1 MPFFDHRGP
10 DAGDYEATP
19 KQDVTL
25 RQLGSTA
32 DKTSFTCEDAFG
44 WADSPS
50 GVPPLES
57 RVAGGT
63 DTDLA
68 SIPPFLWG
76 LISSYGRH
84 TMPAILHDVR
94 CEAAKGGAG
103 LGGSPYAAYL
113 RRRADQQFRHT
124 LRVHAAKGIV
134 TRYVMWSAVRLF
146 GFLPIGV
153 AVVLGVIVSM
163 LHVSSDV
170 FVAVSAILSQVTIWP
185 WLSWL
190 DFIPKGIAWMLARSS
205 EALQPDLPFTII
217 VGVLLTAA
225 VVLIAYR
232 SVEKRSVNGSASFSI
247 QALGSLVFASLVA
260 VLSAPPL
267 LPLILVTVVTRL
279 VLWLLDFVL
288 HWVEV
293 LVTKILQ
300 AAAGA
305 APANVNI
312 PETVLQG
319 TAKPPFPGLFPSP

>member
-1 MPFFDHRGP
+1 MPFFDHLGP
-10 DAGDYEATP
+10 GADDYGTTL

-25 RQLGSTA
+25 TQLGLSA
-32 DKTSFTCEDAFG
+32 DKTSFTCDDAFG
-44 WADSPS
+44 WSDSSP

-57 RVAGGT
+57 RVSGGT

-76 LISSYGRH
+76 LISSYGKH

-94 CEAAKGGAG
+94 CEAAKAGAG
-103 LGGSPYAAYL
+103 PGGRPYAAYL

-124 LRVHAAKGIV
+124 LRVHAAKGMV

-146 GFLPIGV
+146 GSLPIGV

-163 LHVSSDV
+163 LHLSTDV

-190 DFIPKGIAWMLARSS
+190 DFIPRSIAWVLARSS
-205 EALQPDLPFTII
+205 EALQPDVPFNII
-217 VGVLLTAA
+217 LGVLLVAA
-225 VVLIAYR
+225 VVFIAFR
-232 SVEKRSVNGSASFSI
+232 SVEKRSVDESASFSMP
-247 QALGSLVFASLVA
+247 AFVSLMFASVVG

-267 LPLILVTVVTRL
+267 LPLVLVTVVTRL

-293 LVTKILQ
+293 LVTKILR
-300 AAAGA
+300 AVDDAT
-305 APANVNI
+305 PANVNI

-319 TAKPPFPGLFPSP
+319 TARPPFPGLFPSP